1 MEDKEKNQKQLLEEI
16 KLLKARIGELEK
28 LDVARKKAEEMLLVS
43 EENYRQIFE
52 HSNDAIFI
60 ADPKTRMLIH
70 CNRKAQELTGYS
82 KDELLSMRG
91 DQLHPED
98 RVKKTMEE
106 FEKQAEGMRF
116 SVESEILTK
125 DKERICVS
133 INSAVVQING
143 QPKLVGAFRD
153 ISQSKKTGE
162 ELKDSERKYRTL
174 VESASDQIFM
184 VDKEYKLV
192 SANTTVLR
200 LFGKKQD
207 EIIGKNISE
216 IFPKEIAEKNLKS
229 LEKVLKTGESVF
241 VEDKMIVGEHEFWS
255 NTSLNPVKNDSDET
269 IAVLGITR
277 DITKRKEAEEKVK
290 LFSQAI
296 ENAFD
301 SFILTD
307 MNGNITYANK
317 SATKSFGYAP
327 DEAIG
332 LNVSQLTENPEDAK
346 KIIEG
351 IKKEGSWSGE
361 VMQIRKDK
369 KKFPTIL
376 TTSLVQDDQGYPK
389 VMLGIFRDITKSKK
403 AEEELKKK
411 ISDLERFQRI
421 TVDRELKMIELKKKI
436 TALEAKLAEKL

>member
-28 LDVARKKAEEMLLVS
+28 LDVAHKKAEEMLSVS

-52 HSNDAIFI
+52 HSNDAILI
-60 ADPKTRMLIH
+60 ADPKTRMLIG

-106 FEKQAEGMRF
+106 FDKQAEGMRF
-116 SVESEILTK
+116 NIETEILTK

-133 INSAVVQING
+133 INSAVVQINE
-143 QPKLVGAFRD
+143 QPQLVGAFRD
-153 ISQSKKTGE
+153 ISQSKKMGE
-162 ELKDSERKYRTL
+162 DLKDSERKYRTL

-255 NTSLNPVKNDSDET
+255 STNLNPVKNDSGET

-277 DITKRKEAEEKVK
+277 DITNRKEAEEKVK
-290 LFSQAI
+290 LFSVVV
-296 ENAFD
+296 ESAFD

-317 SATKSFGYAP
+317 SAAKNFGYAP

-332 LNVSQLTENPEDAK
+332 LNVSQLVEDPEDAK
-346 KIIEG
+346 KIIEE
-351 IKKEGSWSGE
+351 IKKEGRWSGE
-361 VMQIRKDK
+361 IIQIRKDK

-376 TTSLVQDDQGYPK
+376 TTSLVQDDQGHPK